1 MTAVTAI
8 LNQPKVDS
16 CLEPVEPTTHDL
28 TCIEFFCGIGL
39 THLGLSSHGWKC
51 VYANDIEWKK
61 KQMYESRFGPAYY
74 YHVEDVWETEKI
86 LSRIPSRP
94 VDLAT
99 ASFPCVDL
107 SLAGNLKGFSGSESG
122 AFYGFIKVMKKLR
135 GQGRAPRAVL
145 VENVIGFLSSH
156 DGKFFKIALQQLA
169 NLGYFLDAFVVDA
182 KHFVPQSR
190 PRLFIVGFEKSLM
203 PTKRYQYYLFGGEGL
218 DSFRVNAEQFEGALR
233 PRRLLEKLSGVPLKT
248 AWVPLQLPQLPRE
261 NRNLDKCIDTDKSQ
275 DWWSERRVKKHL
287 DEMHPTHLRRI
298 RALEKGDIVS
308 VGTIY
313 RRVREGKSRSEI
325 RTDGLAGC
333 LRTPRGGS
341 SKQIV
346 FTAGAGKIRMRWMS
360 PREYARLQGCPDYP
374 IEVTRNEALWGFG
387 DAVCV
392 PVIGWIADNVL
403 SQLFPR
409 SQPLQA
415 TGD

>member
-1 MTAVTAI
+1 MVAATAI

-16 CLEPVEPTTHDL
+16 YLEPVEPTAHDL
-28 TCIEFFCGIGL
+28 TCIEFFSGIGL
-39 THLGLSSHGWKC
+39 THLGLSSQGWNC
-51 VYANDIEWKK
+51 VYANDIEPKK
-61 KQMYESRFGPAYY
+61 KRMYEARFGRADY
-74 YHVEDVWETEKI
+74 YHVEDVWRTDRI
-86 LSRIPSRP
+86 LDRIPNRP

-107 SLAGNLKGFSGSESG
+107 SLAGNLRGFSGSESG

-135 GQGRAPRAVL
+135 EQRRAPRAVL

-169 NLGYFLDAFVVDA
+169 DLGYYLDAFVVDA

-190 PRLFIVGFEKSLM
+190 PRLFIIGFERSLM
-203 PTKRYQYYLFGGEGL
+203 PPKRYQSYLFDGEGDL
-218 DSFRVNAEQFEGALR
+218 FRENPEPFEGALR
-233 PRRLLEKLSGVPLKT
+233 PRRLLEKLSSAPLKT
-248 AWVPLQLPQLPRE
+248 GWVPLQLPQLPRE
-261 NRNLDKCIDTDKSQ
+261 NRDLDRCIDTDDSEE
-275 DWWSERRVKKHL
+275 WWSERRVKKHL
-287 DEMHPTHLRRI
+287 DEMHHTHLRRI
-298 RALEKGDIVS
+298 STLKKGDIVS

-346 FTAGAGKIRMRWMS
+346 FTAGQGKIRMRWMS
-360 PREYARLQGCPDYP
+360 PREYARLQGCPDFP

-403 SQLFPR
+403 TQLFTTS
-409 SQPLQA
+409 SQSLQA
-415 TGD
+415 SGD